1 MATNGFSPAGQ
12 SLFGGGVGGM
22 AGLTGV
28 AGLGDQLESD
38 EERKKR
44 LAQIAQQR
52 QLLTQR
58 GSPATQSLFGS
69 PFAGFNGT
77 GLIR

>member
-28 AGLGDQLESD
+28 AGLGDQLETED
-38 EERKKR
+38 ERKKR
-44 LAQIAQQR
+44 LAMIAQQR
-52 QLLTQR
+52 GLLTQQ
-58 GSPATQSLFGS
+58 GSPATQSLFG
-69 PFAGFNGT
+69 GIGGYNGT
-77 GLIR
+77 GLLR